1 MMVANSWLF
10 CCSIAN
16 ILDGVMRAA
25 ERQSHMGSMK
35 VSVTTALSV
44 MAVTADKWS
53 PGCHYIVFWVYQ
65 DEKAHVNFFG
75 WVLQNVV
82 YWELVKQFSDSNANV
97 GLYVSN
103 RMMCKAEPEMGFCHC
118 TVSCAILCLRV
129 LPGLQYGFWPLSRN
143 HSLYWLLFVPS
154 CWAAG
159 HTVGWEQEGSLKH
172 AGRGKISRS

>member
-1 MMVANSWLF
+1 
-10 CCSIAN
+10 
-16 ILDGVMRAA
+16 MRAA

-82 YWELVKQFSDSNANV
+82 Y
-97 GLYVSN
+97 
-103 RMMCKAEPEMGFCHC
+103 
-118 TVSCAILCLRV
+118 
-129 LPGLQYGFWPLSRN
+129 
-143 HSLYWLLFVPS
+143 
-154 CWAAG
+154 
-159 HTVGWEQEGSLKH
+159 
-172 AGRGKISRS
+172 